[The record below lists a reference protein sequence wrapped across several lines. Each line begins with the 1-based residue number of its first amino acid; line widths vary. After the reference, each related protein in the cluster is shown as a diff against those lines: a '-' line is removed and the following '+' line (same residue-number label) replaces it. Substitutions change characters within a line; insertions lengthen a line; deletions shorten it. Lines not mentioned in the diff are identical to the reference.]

1 MSEPKATTGTLRQ
14 VGIDIQDAEENRGLV
29 DAIKADNPELTIRHL
44 PGLLKLQAAGRLVI
58 NRETVERQ
66 LGREWDTGE
75 FQLAIVSYAGNF
87 SEWDDDQIIVSW
99 EH

>member
-1 MSEPKATTGTLRQ
+1 MTGTLRQ
-14 VGIDIQDAEENRGLV
+14 VGVDLQDAEENRGLV

-58 NRETVERQ
+58 NRETVESK

-75 FQLAIVSYAGNF
+75 FQLALVSYAGNF

>member
-1 MSEPKATTGTLRQ
+1 MSTTFRQ
-14 VGIDIQDAEENRGLV
+14 VGIDIQDAEENRALV

-58 NRETVERQ
+58 NRETVEQ
-66 LGREWDTGE
+66 KLGREWDTGE

>member
-1 MSEPKATTGTLRQ
+1 MSVPTTRRQ
-14 VGIDIQDAEENRGLV
+14 VGIDLQESEENRPLIE
-29 DAIKADNPELTIRHL
+29 AIRQDNPELTIRHL
-44 PGLLKLQAAGRLVI
+44 PGLVKLQSAGQIVI
-58 NRETVERQ
+58 NRETVEEH

-87 SEWDDDQIIVSW
+87 SEWDDDQIIVKW

>member
-1 MSEPKATTGTLRQ
+1 MTRTLRQ

-29 DAIKADNPELTIRHL
+29 DAIKADNSELTIRHL
-44 PGLLKLQAAGRLVI
+44 PGLLKLQSAGRIVI
-58 NRETVERQ
+58 NRETVEQ
-66 LGREWDTGE
+66 QIGREWDTGE

>member
-1 MSEPKATTGTLRQ
+1 MTRTLRQ
-14 VGIDIQDAEENRGLV
+14 VGIDIQDAEENRGLI

-44 PGLLKLQAAGRLVI
+44 PGLLKLQSAGRIVI
-58 NRETVERQ
+58 NRETVEQ
-66 LGREWDTGE
+66 QIGREWDTGE

>member
-1 MSEPKATTGTLRQ
+1 MTRTLRQ
-14 VGIDIQDAEENRGLV
+14 VGVDIQESEENRALIE
-29 DAIKADNPELTIRHL
+29 AIEADNADLTIRHL
-44 PGLLKLQAAGRLVI
+44 PGLVKLQAPGQIVI
-58 NRETVERQ
+58 NRETVEAK
-66 LGREWDTGE
+66 LGREWETGE

>member
-1 MSEPKATTGTLRQ
+1 MSQPKVPAGTLRQ

-58 NRETVERQ
+58 NRDTVEAR